1 MKWETFNNTMSR
13 KLTESTHKERSDS
26 STAALNQIKDMNT
39 PETIESEIN
48 SNEVSG
54 RMQRLV
60 SSDSEN
66 YPQEFRWNTEEHH
79 NDNTETMDAFLDYMM
94 PDNWTEMESQ
104 RDGTYA
110 EAMVNGSELLL
121 RLDASGDG
129 DPYNHL
135 VVASIIF

>member
-1 MKWETFNNTMSR
+1 MKTKNDTTP
-13 KLTESTHKERSDS
+13 KDS
-26 STAALNQIKDMNT
+26 AD
-39 PETIESEIN
+39 
-48 SNEVSG
+48 SNEVNG

-60 SSDSEN
+60 SSDPEN
-66 YPQEFRWNTEEHH
+66 YPKEFRWHTEDHH

-94 PDNWTEMESQ
+94 PDNWKEMESQ